1 MKQLVISIG
10 RWLSFVFFSLLLMT
24 SLAVILVREARDE
37 LMGRV
42 LDDAL
47 ILVVLVTACR
57 GWRMGL
63 LTADHKRFLD
73 RIRAG
78 ERVTGNR
85 FERITLA
92 CAVIAKV
99 TLAFSA

>member
-1 MKQLVISIG
+1 MKRLVLGIA
-10 RWLSFVFFSLLLMT
+10 RWLSFVFFSLVLIA
-24 SLAVILVREARDE
+24 SLAVILIPDARDD
-37 LMGRV
+37 LMRIV

-47 ILVVLVTACR
+47 ILVVLVTVYR

-63 LTADHKRFLD
+63 LTADHARFID

-78 ERVTGNR
+78 ERVTGNL
-85 FERITLA
+85 FERVTLA